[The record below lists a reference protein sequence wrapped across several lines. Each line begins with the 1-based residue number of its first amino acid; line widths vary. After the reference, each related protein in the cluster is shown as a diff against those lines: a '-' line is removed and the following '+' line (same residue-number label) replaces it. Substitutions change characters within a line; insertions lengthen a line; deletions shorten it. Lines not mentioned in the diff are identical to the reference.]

1 MPDYWVKITEKEDDK
16 IQRHHYLVTARD
28 VSEARRIAQ
37 EFIEHF
43 CDEDDSPEMV
53 ADGYAF
59 CNKAIIVHIADIRE
73 TTREA
78 FKDFLLKMHT
88 IEWK

>member
-1 MPDYWVKITEKEDDK
+1 MPDYWVKITEKDEDRV
-16 IQRHHYLVTARD
+16 QRHHYLVTAD
-28 VSEARRIAQ
+28 DIGEARKVSQ
-37 EFIEHF
+37 EFIQHF
-43 CDEDDSPEMV
+43 CDEDDNPEAV

-59 CNKAIIVHIADIRE
+59 CNRAIIVHIADIKE
-73 TTREA
+73 TTKEA

>member
-16 IQRHHYLVTARD
+16 VQRHHYLVTARD
-28 VSEARRIAQ
+28 IPEARSIAQ
-37 EFIEHF
+37 EFIQHF
-43 CDEDDSPEMV
+43 CDEDDAPETI

-73 TTREA
+73 TPKDA

>member
-1 MPDYWVKITEKEDDK
+1 
-16 IQRHHYLVTARD
+16 
-28 VSEARRIAQ
+28 
-37 EFIEHF
+37 
-43 CDEDDSPEMV
+43 MV

-59 CNKAIIVHIADIRE
+59 CNKAIIVHIADIKE
-73 TTREA
+73 TTKEA

>member
-1 MPDYWVKITEKEDDK
+1 MPDYWVKITEKEEDR
-16 IQRHHYLVTARD
+16 IQRHHYLLTAGD
-28 VSEARRIAQ
+28 ISEARKVAQ
-37 EFIEHF
+37 EFIRHF
-43 CDEDDSPEMV
+43 CDEDDDPETV

-59 CNKAIIVHIADIRE
+59 CNKAIIVHIADIKE
-73 TTREA
+73 TTKEV